1 LPLAL
6 SEHGIFALCFYVMPG
21 EFASGL
27 TAEGSGGAAGRRF
40 CLLFSL
46 QKKVGR
52 RAGAQ
57 PRNNIKQA

>member
-1 LPLAL
+1 
-6 SEHGIFALCFYVMPG
+6 MPG

-27 TAEGSGGAAGRRF
+27 TAEGTGGAAGRRF

-57 PRNNIKQA
+57 PRNNIMHWSVGQNISFDKI

>member
-1 LPLAL
+1 
-6 SEHGIFALCFYVMPG
+6 MPG

-57 PRNNIKQA
+57 PRNINNQKKAFLIT